1 MNFFLLLLQVTALLT
16 SQAPGKQPN
25 CAGMSGAAVP
35 RTPPAFAD
43 AAEAAE
49 QGDFA
54 EAHQQF
60 SLALLE
66 FSADAEVLF
75 FDGSRS
81 DLPLVQRF
89 TDKLSVCRGEGA
101 GRKCEPAAMARRDV
115 LSLKPELLRWGAYL
129 SCRAGENDKGM
140 TLLKM
145 SWRDWADQTSVDD
158 AALLRRAADKDPA
171 SENKGIEN

>member
-16 SQAPGKQPN
+16 SQGPGKQPN

-35 RTPPAFAD
+35 GTSPAFVD

-66 FSADAEVLF
+66 LSADAEVLF

-81 DLPLVQRF
+81 DLAEVQRF
-89 TDKLSVCRGEGA
+89 TDKLSACRGEGA
-101 GRKCEPAAMARRDV
+101 GHKCEPAAVARRDV
-115 LSLKPELLRWGAYL
+115 FSLRPELLRWGAYL
-129 SCRAGENDKGM
+129 SCRAGENDKGL

-158 AALLRRAADKDPA
+158 AAFLRQAADEEPA
-171 SENKGIEN
+171 N